1 MHDFSTG
8 RSGYDRVLAAVA
20 ATFLLTGTVTFAHA
34 DPAKPAD
41 ASISAAVPTPD
52 TSNVPP
58 PTAAD
63 VKPDTYLVG
72 VAEVDITPKD
82 PVRMNGFGARRD
94 EFTRVNHPI
103 YARAISIRHADDQ
116 EPLVLMTVDVLG
128 ITAAHRA
135 ELVKRLKGK
144 VSPER
149 LRAVYESAHPRAHAR

>member
-41 ASISAAVPTPD
+41 ASISASVPTPD

-63 VKPDTYLVG
+63 VK
-72 VAEVDITPKD
+72 E
-82 PVRMNGFGARRD
+82 AR
-94 EFTRVNHPI
+94 P
-103 YARAISIRHADDQ
+103 
-116 EPLVLMTVDVLG
+116 
-128 ITAAHRA
+128 
-135 ELVKRLKGK
+135 
-144 VSPER
+144 
-149 LRAVYESAHPRAHAR
+149 